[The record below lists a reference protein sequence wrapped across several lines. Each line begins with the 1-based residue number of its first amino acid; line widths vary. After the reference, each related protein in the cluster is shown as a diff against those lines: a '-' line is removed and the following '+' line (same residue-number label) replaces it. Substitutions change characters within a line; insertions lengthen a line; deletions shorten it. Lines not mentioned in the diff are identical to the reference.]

1 MNDLDQV
8 MAQLRQLAKPAT
20 RQIYLRH
27 GAPENSDGVAVA
39 DLKKLARDYRQRQD
53 LALQLYET
61 GHGDAQY
68 LAGLIARGHLMSAE
82 LLDHWAATASWYMVA
97 EYTVPW
103 VCAESAHAWDCPAR
117 WIENEADN
125 VCSAAWSTLAANVA
139 VIADERLD
147 LARLEAYLGQVEKT
161 IHHMGNRSRYAMNQ
175 FLISVG
181 CYVTP
186 LYQRALDVARNV
198 GSVAVDLGQTT
209 CKVPLASAYITKV
222 EQMGRLGK
230 KRKTARC

>member
-1 MNDLDQV
+1 MNELDQV
-8 MAQLRQLAKPAT
+8 MAQLRQLTKAAT

-27 GAPENSDGVAVA
+27 GAPENTDGVAVA

-82 LLDHWAATASWYMVA
+82 QLDHWAATACWYMVA

-117 WIENEADN
+117 WIEDEVDH
-125 VCSAAWSTLAANVA
+125 VGSAAWSTLAANVA
-139 VIADERLD
+139 LIADEKLD
-147 LARLEAYLGQVEKT
+147 LARLEAYLGQVEKN
-161 IHHMGNRSRYAMNQ
+161 IHQTSNRRRYAMNQ

-181 CYVTP
+181 CYVLP
-186 LYQRALDVARNV
+186 LHQQALEVARNV
-198 GSVAVDLGQTT
+198 GDVAVDLGQTA
-209 CKVPLASAYITKV
+209 CKVPSASAYIAKV

-230 KRKTARC
+230 KRRSARC